1 MLVLT
6 RKIEESIVIG
16 EDIEIKV
23 LAISGK
29 SVKLG
34 IIAPKELS
42 VYRKEIYEAIK
53 RENVAASMAPPEKL
67 DRLESLILSKS
78 SKRKGKSSKAE
89 SQD

>member
-6 RKIEESIVIG
+6 RKIDESIIIG

-23 LAISGK
+23 LAITGK

-53 RENVAASMAPPEKL
+53 RENVAASMAPPDKLDSLEKL
-67 DRLESLILSKS
+67 LINSAKKTERS
-78 SKRKGKSSKAE
+78 SEEENRG
-89 SQD
+89 

>member
-34 IIAPKELS
+34 IMAPKELS

-53 RENVAASMAPPEKL
+53 RENVAASMAPLEKL
-67 DRLESLILSKS
+67 DKLESLILSKS

-89 SQD
+89 SQG